1 MATSRQVGGGLLVVG
16 AATGYGLL
24 PLFATEARRAGLDT
38 VTVLAIRFTLAA
50 AALWLLVAVRRPA
63 VPPRR
68 VLAAVLAVGAS
79 CWTVQAVGYFVAV
92 ARLGASLA
100 ALLLYTYPL
109 LVVAVAVLAGRQ
121 RWHRMLAVA
130 SGLVV
135 TGLAL
140 VFGVG
145 TGGTRL
151 DPLGAAAGV
160 TAAVTYSAF
169 ILLSEPLSQR
179 VDAFLFTALTMTG
192 AAAATVGVTV
202 ARGGVPFGAVTH
214 AGAALLA
221 LALVSTVAAAVAFLS
236 GLRRIGAATTAIL
249 SCTEVVVACTVA
261 ATALGDRLSPIQLAG
276 CAAIVAAV
284 VVLNAG
290 QNAVSVTRTDSTSK
304 PCGIRE

>member
-92 ARLGASLA
+92 A
-100 ALLLYTYPL
+100 
-109 LVVAVAVLAGRQ
+109 VLAGRQ

-135 TGLAL
+135 TELAL

-160 TAAVTYSAF
+160 
-169 ILLSEPLSQR
+169 
-179 VDAFLFTALTMTG
+179 
-192 AAAATVGVTV
+192 
-202 ARGGVPFGAVTH
+202 
-214 AGAALLA
+214 
-221 LALVSTVAAAVAFLS
+221 
-236 GLRRIGAATTAIL
+236 
-249 SCTEVVVACTVA
+249 
-261 ATALGDRLSPIQLAG
+261 
-276 CAAIVAAV
+276 
-284 VVLNAG
+284 
-290 QNAVSVTRTDSTSK
+290 
-304 PCGIRE
+304 